1 MKQDDTVKIL
11 EKNVRDLQSQLVE
24 CHKRV
29 ATLSNYTNVMK
40 TLIRDNPNDQQ
51 LGKEIR
57 NIFNNESV

>member
-29 ATLSNYTNVMK
+29 AELNDMVNKLHKLNTEQQAQLSYYK
-40 TLIRDNPNDQQ
+40 
-51 LGKEIR
+51 
-57 NIFNNESV
+57 NESI